1 MARKKT
7 VKEAVAAAE
16 EVAPMDVAEAPA
28 PEEDDSDAGADVE
41 GESDDEFDGTRFT
54 PDDLVIARECA
65 PYDQNDRDN
74 ARRML
79 RWFGQD
85 LAYVPGMGWLVWRE
99 NHWKR
104 DESDLYAR
112 FLAQELVD
120 RIKLE
125 CLMIEPTGGQ
135 KQLLAAAEHAA
146 KKDPA
151 KLTPADMNLIKRAQ
165 ELRDQ
170 MRAKKVAR
178 RKFAVSSGNAGKTEA
193 MLKQAASLKTVPP
206 DRLDA
211 NRMVFNCRNVTLR
224 FARLPDPE
232 QDIDA
237 SDVEQRFVGDWEAT
251 PHERADMITKC
262 ADVIYDPD
270 ATCPHFL
277 EALELTQPDAKMR
290 LFLQVF
296 HAYALLVGGNDEQ
309 KLIFHYGTGA
319 NGKTAFIEAI
329 GRMADAYRA
338 VVSPDTITGDAQ
350 RDGSKANS
358 DIARLVGARF
368 VTIEEL
374 PRGVGLKENLIKAL
388 TGGTRMTARFLQKEI
403 FEFDPDFT
411 AVMSG
416 NDMPTVSGTDYGIWR
431 RLLIVKWGVTIP
443 PEKRIAPGILNQRF
457 NAERPGI
464 LNWLIDGLMLY
475 LKHGLDPFIPKE
487 VVDFTE
493 EYREERDPVGS
504 FATQCVVVSDGT
516 TVKAKDLYTAYC
528 NWCEANGLKAW
539 NMTAFGNRMTA
550 LGYKKFKSQIVYYTD
565 IKLVNVPSKYDAAE
579 GPPERQAGDPG
590 WQPGDLK

>member
-1 MARKKT
+1 MARKAKT

-16 EVAPMDVAEAPA
+16 EIAPMDVAEPAA
-28 PEEDDSDAGADVE
+28 PEDEEVDSPDGSE
-41 GESDDEFDGTRFT
+41 GDDEEFGARFT

-65 PYDQNDRDN
+65 PLDQNDRDN

-151 KLTPADMNLIKRAQ
+151 KLTPGDMGLIKRAQ

-237 SDVEQRFVGDWEAT
+237 SDVEQRFVGHWEST
-251 PHERADMITKC
+251 PHARGDMITKC
-262 ADVIYDPD
+262 ADVAYDPD
-270 ATCPHFL
+270 ASCPHFL

-475 LKHGLDPFIPKE
+475 LKHGLDTFIPKE

-504 FATQCVVVSDGT
+504 FASQCIAPSEGT
-516 TVKAKDLYTAYC
+516 TVRARDMQNAYAS
-528 NWCEANGLKAW
+528 WCEANGLKPW
-539 NMTAFGNRMTA
+539 NTTALGNRLTA
-550 LGYKKFKSQIVYYTD
+550 LGYRKFKNQLVYYSD
-565 IKLVNVPSKYDAAE
+565 IKLVNVPSKFDPNE
-579 GPPERQAGDPG
+579 GPPDRPAGDPG
-590 WQPGDLK
+590 WRPEDLK

>member
-1 MARKKT
+1 MARKAKT

-16 EVAPMDVAEAPA
+16 EIAPMDVAEPAA
-28 PEEDDSDAGADVE
+28 PEDEEVDSPDGSE
-41 GESDDEFDGTRFT
+41 GDDEEFGTRFT

-65 PYDQNDRDN
+65 PLDQNDRDN

-146 KKDPA
+146 KKDPE
-151 KLTPADMNLIKRAQ
+151 KLTPADMGLIKRAQ

-211 NRMVFNCRNVTLR
+211 NRMVFNCRNATLR
-224 FARLPDPE
+224 FDRLPDPE

-237 SDVEQRFVGDWEAT
+237 SDVEQRFVGHWEAT

-262 ADVIYDPD
+262 ADVVYDPE

-475 LKHGLDPFIPKE
+475 LKHGLDTFIPKE

-504 FATQCVVVSDGT
+504 FASQCIAPSEGT
-516 TVKAKDLYTAYC
+516 TVRARDMQNAYAS
-528 NWCEANGLKAW
+528 WCEANGLKPW
-539 NMTAFGNRMTA
+539 NTTALGNRLTA
-550 LGYKKFKSQIVYYTD
+550 LGYRKFKNQLVYYSD
-565 IKLVNVPSKYDAAE
+565 IKLVNVPSKFDPNE
-579 GPPERQAGDPG
+579 GPPERPAADPG